1 MRDVV
6 VITEYKEGK
15 LSGEVQEDGVLY
27 TIEPFDFDDKT
38 DRVDALLDRLD
49 MLLVE
54 MQFESEMGGN

>member
-15 LSGEVQEDGVLY
+15 LSGEVQEAGILY